1 MSAMARTTYSVFIQ
15 KDGGYGVALSQFGAM
30 IRTATDFATESDARA
45 WVEQDQ
51 RLEGADNPFRER
63 NPVMPRA
70 H

>member
-1 MSAMARTTYSVFIQ
+1 
-15 KDGGYGVALSQFGAM
+15 M